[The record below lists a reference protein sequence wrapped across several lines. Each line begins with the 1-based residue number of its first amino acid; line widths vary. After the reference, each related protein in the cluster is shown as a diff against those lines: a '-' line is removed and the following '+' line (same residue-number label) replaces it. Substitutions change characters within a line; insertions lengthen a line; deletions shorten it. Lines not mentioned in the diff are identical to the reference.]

1 MRAYVLAGLLLLCAG
16 SGEAAAENY
25 GAIAYSP
32 STKAYGWS
40 YDYPSRG
47 AAEREALSGCRA
59 KASDCIIPLWFR
71 NACGALA
78 IGPNGYGTAWATE
91 RSSAERRALDVCRR
105 NSGGCAVARWVC
117 TTR

>member
-71 NACGALA
+71 NCLRRTRHRAKRIWDGM
-78 IGPNGYGTAWATE
+78 GNGTQQ
-91 RSSAERRALDVCRR
+91 RRAPGVGRMP
-105 NSGGCAVARWVC
+105 A
-117 TTR
+117 